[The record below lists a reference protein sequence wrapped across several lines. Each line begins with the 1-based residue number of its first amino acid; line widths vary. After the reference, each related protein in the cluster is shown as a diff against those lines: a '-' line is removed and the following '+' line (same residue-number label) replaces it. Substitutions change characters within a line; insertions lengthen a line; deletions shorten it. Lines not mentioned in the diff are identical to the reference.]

1 MTGLTDW
8 APNAHALVVHLP
20 IGLLVTAFA
29 AELATLLRSRPEPV
43 ATVSTALYA
52 AGWLTLA
59 AAYLTGRAAAPEV
72 YTPGLAVP
80 VVDRHWTLA
89 LWCLLYF
96 GALTAGRLWVL
107 GVPGRPAR
115 AGGTGGTSEPGSRAG
130 QVGQVKGPARA
141 GGAGGTSE
149 GQAATRRGAAHLAFG
164 AAGLAGL
171 LLLAATAELGGR
183 LVYQYGVGVAAPLA
197 E

>member
-1 MTGLTDW
+1 MTGLLDW
-8 APNAHALVVHLP
+8 VPNAHALIVHLP

-29 AELATLLRSRPEPV
+29 TELVALLRRRPEPV

-80 VVDRHWTLA
+80 VVDRHWTWA
-89 LWCLLYF
+89 LWCVVYV
-96 GALTAGRLWVL
+96 GGLTAARVGLLERGEPRRRLV
-107 GVPGRPAR
+107 
-115 AGGTGGTSEPGSRAG
+115 
-130 QVGQVKGPARA
+130 
-141 GGAGGTSE
+141 
-149 GQAATRRGAAHLAFG
+149 HLAFG

-171 LLLAATAELGGR
+171 VLLAVTAELGGR
-183 LVYQYGVGVAAPLA
+183 LVYEYGVGVAAPLV